1 MRTSKKEF
9 GFGLKDLIISL
20 ETENIYSEVEN
31 TYTAGGVIS
40 SISDNKTFFM
50 GTFNY

>member
-31 TYTAGGVIS
+31 TYTTGGIVS
-40 SISDNKTFFM
+40 MSDHKIFLM
-50 GTFNY
+50 GN